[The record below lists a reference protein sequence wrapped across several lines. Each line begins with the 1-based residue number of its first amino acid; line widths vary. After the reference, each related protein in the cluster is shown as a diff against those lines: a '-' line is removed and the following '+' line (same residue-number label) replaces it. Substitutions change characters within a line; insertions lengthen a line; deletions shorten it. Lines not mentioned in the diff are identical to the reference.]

1 MTQNDKSIFVVLP
14 AYREAGVIGG
24 IISEIRKRYP
34 NFSVVVV
41 DDCSHDTTAQEAS
54 AAGAHVLKHCINLGQ
69 GAAVKTGVSFAIQ
82 KGADIIVHMDSDG
95 QHVVSEIDLLLTPLL
110 SGNVDIV
117 LGSRFLNNQS
127 NVPPLRRLVLKA
139 GILFTWF
146 FSGLR
151 LTDTHNG
158 FRAAT
163 RAATQKIA
171 MNENRMAH
179 ASEILH
185 EIVHHN
191 LSYIEVPV
199 TVLYTKYSLLHGQ
212 KSSNAFHIVTRLLW
226 RKLFLE

>member
-1 MTQNDKSIFVVLP
+1 MKNDKSIFVVLP

-24 IISEIRKRYP
+24 IVSEIRERYP
-34 NFSVVVV
+34 DFSVVVV
-41 DDCSHDTTAQEAS
+41 DDCSYDTTDREAC
-54 AAGAHVLKHCINLGQ
+54 AASAHVLKHCINLGQ
-69 GAAVKTGVSFAIQ
+69 GAAVKTGIAFALQ
-82 KGADIIVHMDSDG
+82 QGADIIVHMDADG

-110 SGNVDIV
+110 SNKVDVV
-117 LGSRFLNNQS
+117 LGSRFLHDQS
-127 NVPPLRRLVLKA
+127 NVPPLRRCVLKL

-158 FRAAT
+158 FRAST
-163 RAATQKIA
+163 REATQKIA

-185 EIVHHN
+185 EIVHHH
-191 LSYIEVPV
+191 LTYVEVPV
-199 TVLYTKYSLLHGQ
+199 TVRYTKYSLLHGQ

>member
-1 MTQNDKSIFVVLP
+1 MTRNDKRIFVLLP

-24 IISEIRKRYP
+24 IVSEIRQRYP
-34 NFSVVVV
+34 HFSIVVI
-41 DDCSHDTTAQEAS
+41 DDCSYDTTAQEA
-54 AAGAHVLKHCINLGQ
+54 ALAGAHVLKHCINLGQ
-69 GAAVKTGVSFAIQ
+69 GAAVKTGVTFAIQ
-82 KGADIIVHMDSDG
+82 NAADIIVHMDSDG
-95 QHVVSEIDLLLTPLL
+95 QHVVSEIDLLLNPLL
-110 SGNVDIV
+110 SGKADII
-117 LGSRFLNNQS
+117 LGSRFLANQS
-127 NVPPLRRLVLKA
+127 NVPTLRRLVLKA

-158 FRAAT
+158 FRAST
-163 RAATQKIA
+163 REAAQKIA
-171 MNENRMAH
+171 INENRMAH

-185 EIVHHN
+185 EIVRHN
-191 LSYIEVPV
+191 LSYVEVPV

>member
-1 MTQNDKSIFVVLP
+1 MMHYGKSIFVVLP

-24 IISEIRKRYP
+24 IVSEIRKRYP
-34 NFSVVVV
+34 DFSIVVV
-41 DDCSHDTTAQEAS
+41 DDYSYDTTAKEA
-54 AAGAHVLKHCINLGQ
+54 ANAGAHVLKHCINLGQ
-69 GAAVKTGVSFAIQ
+69 GAAVKTGIAFALQ
-82 KGADIIVHMDSDG
+82 KGADIIVHMDADG
-95 QHVVSEIDLLLTPLL
+95 QHVVSEIGLLLEPLFARKAD
-110 SGNVDIV
+110 VV
-117 LGSRFLNNQS
+117 LGSRFLIDKS
-127 NVPPLRRLVLKA
+127 NVPSLRRLVLKA

-151 LTDTHNG
+151 LSDTHNG
-158 FRAAT
+158 FRAST
-163 RAATQKIA
+163 REAAQKIS

-185 EIVHHN
+185 EIVRHN
-191 LSYIEVPV
+191 LSYVEVPV